1 MASRMRPGPPAETT
15 ARQTA
20 VGATPSAALPNA
32 AEPAAVATAPRRDP
46 PAATHQDHIYAT
58 LRQWVTVGRFLPGE
72 RLKIRTVAA
81 DMGVG
86 QMPVRAALQRLAA
99 EGALV
104 NVPNAGV
111 TVPKLSVPEFDDL
124 LQMRMLLEGEAAE
137 RGALRLDAEG
147 QARLQ
152 ALSQR
157 MAQALARGDGDDYLA
172 ANEDFHVLL
181 YKAAGSP
188 TLFGLIDTLWL
199 KAGPISNRLFD
210 TPEAS
215 GVLND
220 AHEDLVKALARG
232 DSAGA
237 RRAVEKDIF
246 VAGQFLRRSLAAA
259 GKARR

>member
-1 MASRMRPGPPAETT
+1 MS
-15 ARQTA
+15 
-20 VGATPSAALPNA
+20 
-32 AEPAAVATAPRRDP
+32 AEPTTTQQDSTYAA
-46 PAATHQDHIYAT
+46 

-81 DMGVG
+81 AMGVG

-111 TVPKLSVPEFDDL
+111 TVPRLTVPEFDDL

-137 RGALRLDAEG
+137 RGCLKLEAAGRTSLRKLC
-147 QARLQ
+147 
-152 ALSQR
+152 QR
-157 MAQALARGDGDDYLA
+157 MARALKANQPTDYLA

-188 TLFGLIDTLWL
+188 LLFGLIDTLWL
-199 KAGPISNRLFD
+199 KAGPISNQLFD

-215 GVLND
+215 AVLND
-220 AHEDLVKALARG
+220 AHQDLMRALDKRDA
-232 DSAGA
+232 AA
-237 RRAVEKDIF
+237 VRRAVERDIF
-246 VAGQFLRRSLAAA
+246 VAGQFLRATLKRD
-259 GKARR
+259 